1 MDIAGAKAL
10 KKRLGTNG
18 ADDAPPVPADVPA
31 DAPPVY
37 HWTGVSTVPD
47 RALSADEDNTAAGDG
62 VSMLGRLGLSF
73 R

>member
-10 KKRLGTNG
+10 KDRLGAKG
-18 ADDAPPVPADVPA
+18 AESSPSAADVDVPE

-37 HWTGVSTVPD
+37 HWFGVG
-47 RALSADEDNTAAGDG
+47 TARPVANDDPTTPNA
-62 VSMLGRLGLSF
+62 SLFRRLGLSF

>member
-10 KKRLGTNG
+10 KDRLGAKG
-18 ADDAPPVPADVPA
+18 AEGSPSAADVDVPE

-37 HWTGVSTVPD
+37 HWLGVAGNAPRD
-47 RALSADEDNTAAGDG
+47 AEDDG
-62 VSMLGRLGLSF
+62 PSIPGASLLQRLGLNF